1 MRGAASES
9 VRQRKNSAERS
20 TIHII
25 LKVHP
30 FLDLKQISSPIQHH
44 LEQFDDVFAKSI
56 RSNVGLV
63 DFVTKYIIKQKGKRV
78 RPILVLLSAELCGG
92 VNTKTYR
99 GATLVEI
106 LHTATLVHDDVVD
119 DADTRRGLASINAVW
134 KNKIAV
140 LMGDYL
146 LSKGLLLSLDNDDVE
161 FLKITSTAVKRMSE
175 GEIHQI
181 QKSRKL
187 DMDEATYLR
196 IIGDKTASLLS
207 TCTEIGAASATADP
221 HIRTLLRD
229 YGENVG
235 LAFQIRD
242 DLLDYVGRKSI
253 TGKPTGLDLSEKK
266 LTLPLIH
273 ALTKGPK
280 KEGKE
285 ILSMIKNGGKKA
297 SAKRVLE
304 FVERNGGIEY
314 AEEKARSF
322 SVKAKEQIA
331 SFPDTASKE
340 ALLSFADFVVERDK

>member
-1 MRGAASES
+1 MTLKEISE
-9 VRQRKNSAERS
+9 
-20 TIHII
+20 
-25 LKVHP
+25 
-30 FLDLKQISSPIQHH
+30 PIQQH
-44 LEQFDDVFAKSI
+44 LDRFDDVFAQSIKSKI
-56 RSNVGLV
+56 GLV
-63 DFVTKYIIKQKGKRV
+63 DLVTKYIIRQKGKKV

-92 VNTKTYR
+92 VNEKSYR

-119 DADTRRGLASINAVW
+119 DADTRRGFSSINAVW

-146 LSKGLLLSLDNDDVE
+146 LSKGLLLSLEHDDFQ

-181 QKSRKL
+181 QKSRQL
-187 DMDEATYLR
+187 DMDEATYLK

-207 TCTEIGAASATADP
+207 TCTEIGATSSTEDQEKR
-221 HIRTLLRD
+221 ILLKE

-266 LTLPLIH
+266 LTLPLIY
-273 ALTKGPK
+273 ALTQAQKR
-280 KEGKE
+280 EGKE
-285 ILSMIKNGGKKA
+285 ILGMIKNSGKK
-297 SAKRVLE
+297 SNAKRVLE
-304 FVERNGGIEY
+304 FVECYGGIPY
-314 AEEKARSF
+314 AAKRARDF
-322 SVKAKEQIA
+322 SATAKEKI
-331 SFPDTASKE
+331 SLFNDSPSKQS
-340 ALLSFADFVVERDK
+340 LLGFADFVVEREK